1 MSCLKIFKKS
11 PKWSA
16 IVELRSRSGSQMF
29 FKIEIGIAI
38 AISILVIGVMPW
50 CSELLL
56 TNIQKFW
63 WYKSPGFF
71 SNVKIRVDKY
81 HESIPCAILRKVL
94 LSILV
99 HNLLK
104 NVRKGPDFLW
114 QTQIQMIEWY
124 NKDKKDRNSI
134 INLLIYTLWYEFS
147 NDFDAHSDF
156 D

>member
-1 MSCLKIFKKS
+1 MNLFKRSSKR
-11 PKWSA
+11 SA
-16 IVELRSRSGSQMF
+16 ITNSMIAIGSHKTFQ
-29 FKIEIGIAI
+29 IEIGIAI

-147 NDFDAHSDF
+147 NEFDAHSDF